1 MGKIERI
8 NLRGISRSPSDRM
21 LTDGGCAESLNVQL
35 DHNEI
40 VPMPE
45 PKNVTD
51 DVFSDYAED
60 VTGARALYIHKGTY
74 YTNYIF
80 ACDEIV
86 ENSTNRSYA
95 IYANVNGNVSKIASF
110 EYDPS
115 EVTVDQN
122 NELASVTSVGNTL
135 VISFNGEMRYV
146 LFKYGQYKPLGER
159 IPVPKVRFYMKN
171 SHYED
176 AGGTDHINE
185 RNVPTVS
192 YATWEST
199 SGRFRNNQEF
209 TEMIPG
215 TDDYDL
221 IPGNWGKENTGYK
234 VTAESQL
241 AVLNGIIDSINTN
254 VATAAKAGEFYFPL
268 FIRYALRL
276 YDGTLYSCSAPILIG
291 ADLEKYVAIG
301 LHSHKSNRETA
312 IRTDGGNHVRNVPIY
327 YVASSVSLPAKYSIV
342 ADFTNETSFSSGDW
356 EDIIE
361 GLEIYSSTPFLP
373 YSKAD
378 RIMLSNRETSGEDD
392 YETYYKAEATLDPEF
407 TTREKIESHQ
417 ITYFLKKWEYGE
429 LHSLAEEDLSGGD
442 FDFSSDN
449 LSAQSPMIDSESTIH
464 AHVGKKLSSYN
475 NRLLLEG
482 QTIKLYPGYPF
493 INSTKLA
500 DADSVHYVCMLW
512 HLRIDG
518 EEHIVQTVSPTGST
532 SLPPIFTG
540 EKYEQP
546 IAWFSYPD
554 ARAFAVDICYL
565 PSSESSSRYRVF
577 RSFPLRSFAGIDAAY
592 YFYDFGKSIIDA
604 VSDGVG
610 NPMNSSGWDVTLDMI
625 NEKVVLNDQISLS
638 KSSNPFAFPEAGVV
652 DFDEATVYGTGM
664 VTKALS
670 QGQFGQF
677 PLYVF
682 TSSGIWALGLN
693 SEGTLIS
700 KHAVSRDVAIEGTI
714 SPIDQA
720 IVFTTKKGVM
730 MLSGSDIQNISPDM
744 NGKHYT
750 IEQDASELLSEHGH
764 TMVASAASDSE
775 SFLDFMENAKS
786 AYDYAGQRLLFGSK
800 EEKEYMYV
808 YRLSTGTWHKTTIFG
823 WSSDERPFRV
833 VNLLNSY
840 PNAILS
846 TYIDEYSYAY
856 DFSTLLD
863 YSESQSEPS
872 QMREGLIATR
882 PIDFGLPDIYK
893 SVTRVKIR
901 GEVDR
906 SNNHSPFKYIL
917 LGSNDGVNWAMLHSL
932 RGPSFKL
939 FRLIIL
945 TTLNSTER
953 ISYAEIEYE
962 PRFTN
967 KIR

>member
-1 MGKIERI
+1 MIKQIQ
-8 NLRGISRSPSDRM
+8 LRGISRSPSDR
-21 LTDGGCAESLNVQL
+21 LTSDGGCAESLNVQL
-35 DHNEI
+35 DHGEI
-40 VPMPE
+40 VPMPKPE
-45 PKNVTD
+45 DITD
-51 DVFSDYAED
+51 DVIGDDDSYT
-60 VTGARALYIHKGTY
+60 VALYIHKGTY
-74 YTNYIF
+74 YSNYIYGYWTM
-80 ACDEIV
+80 AH
-86 ENSTNRSYA
+86 
-95 IYANVNGNVSKIASF
+95 IYYLCARVNGVRVDLKIFSF
-110 EYDPS
+110 GQGDTTTGHPE
-115 EVTVDQN
+115 
-122 NELASVTSVGNTL
+122 VTSVGNTL
-135 VISFNGEMRYV
+135 VVSFAGSMWYF
-146 LFKYGQYKPLGER
+146 LFKYGQYKPLGDR
-159 IPVPKVRFYMKN
+159 IPIPKVRFYMKN

-176 AGGTDHINE
+176 AGGTEHINE
-185 RNVPTVS
+185 RNVPTVG
-192 YATWEST
+192 YAPWDSST
-199 SGRFRNNQEF
+199 GRFRNNQEF

-215 TDDYDL
+215 TDDYGL

-234 VTAESQL
+234 VTDESQL

-312 IRTDGGNHVRNVPIY
+312 IRVDGGNHVRDVPIY

-417 ITYFLKKWEYGE
+417 ITFFLKKWEYGD
-429 LHSLAEEDLSGGD
+429 LAGLTEEDLSGGD

-464 AHVGKKLSSYN
+464 THVGEKLSSYN

-540 EKYEQP
+540 EKYENP

-565 PSSESSSRYRVF
+565 PSNESSSRYRVF

-604 VSDGVG
+604 VSDGAG
-610 NPMNSSGWDVTLDMI
+610 NPMNSAGWDITLDMI
-625 NEKVVLNDQISLS
+625 NEEVVLNDQISLS

-652 DFDEATVYGTGM
+652 DFDGATVCGTGM

-682 TSSGIWALGLN
+682 TSTGIWALGLN
-693 SEGTLIS
+693 SEGDFVS
-700 KHAVSRDVAIEGTI
+700 KHAVSRDVALEGTI
-714 SPIDQA
+714 APIDQA

-730 MLSGSDIQNISPDM
+730 MLSGSDIVSISPDM
-744 NGKHYT
+744 NGKHYVLDD
-750 IEQDASELLSEHGH
+750 E
-764 TMVASAASDSE
+764 SAAVLTSDSLSSLVLASQNPE
-775 SFLDFMENAKS
+775 SFQTFMENAKPV
-786 AYDYAGQRLLFGSK
+786 YDYAGERLVFGSEDYGK
-800 EEKEYMYV
+800 YMYV
-808 YRLSTGTWHKTTIFG
+808 YRLSTGTWHKMTLIEGDGSPLYNF
-823 WSSDERPFRV
+823 SV
-833 VNLLNSY
+833 VRALNSY
-840 PNAILS
+840 PDAVMSLFTNTGSMVVNLS
-846 TYIDEYSYAY
+846 TLINEGSS
-856 DFSTLLD
+856 STGPM
-863 YSESQSEPS
+863 EN
-872 QMREGLIATR
+872 GLIVTR
-882 PIDFGLPDIYK
+882 PFDLDAPDVRKTIK
-893 SVTRVKIR
+893 DLRIR
-901 GEVDR
+901 GQFNRGDV
-906 SNNHSPFKYIL
+906 KYIL
-917 LGSNDGVNWAMLHSL
+917 LGSFDGINWKRLTSL
-932 RGPSFKL
+932 RGGSFKL
-939 FRLIIL
+939 FRLVIV
-945 TTLNSTER
+945 TSFAAHES
-953 ISYAEIEYE
+953 ISWIDVDYE
-962 PRFTN
+962 TRFTN
-967 KIR
+967 KLR